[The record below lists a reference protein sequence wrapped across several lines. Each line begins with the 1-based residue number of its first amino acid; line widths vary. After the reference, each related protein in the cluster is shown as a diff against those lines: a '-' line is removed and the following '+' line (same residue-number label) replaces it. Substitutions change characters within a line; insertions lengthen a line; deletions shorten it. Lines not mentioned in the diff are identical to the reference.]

1 LGEIRKKSIGLCK
14 QIRWLLVVLADYW
27 QHLRTIFGN
36 SVTNF
41 NGVQNLPS
49 YVTTDG
55 SINRKVAF
63 ASAGAAIGSVVSI
76 FLVTF
81 LLNLPFLANVS
92 AEDVGTL
99 KASLTSAVT
108 ALVTLFVG
116 YQTRPGARDGIK
128 EEEEQLF
135 YLLLTLHF

>member
-1 LGEIRKKSIGLCK
+1 MRC
-14 QIRWLLVVLADYW
+14 LLVVLADYW

-63 ASAGAAIGSVVSI
+63 ASTGAAIGSVVSM
-76 FLVTF
+76 FLITF

-92 AEDVGTL
+92 AEDSGTL

-128 EEEEQLF
+128 EE
-135 YLLLTLHF
+135 

>member
-1 LGEIRKKSIGLCK
+1 M
-14 QIRWLLVVLADYW
+14 
-27 QHLRTIFGN
+27 
-36 SVTNF
+36 TNF
-41 NGVQNLPS
+41 GGVQNLPS

-92 AEDVGTL
+92 AEDRGTL

-128 EEEEQLF
+128 EE
-135 YLLLTLHF
+135 

>member
-1 LGEIRKKSIGLCK
+1 M
-14 QIRWLLVVLADYW
+14 VLADYW

-41 NGVQNLPS
+41 NVVQNLPS

-128 EEEEQLF
+128 EE
-135 YLLLTLHF
+135 